1 MACQRL
7 MGTSLCQGWNL
18 LRDKQTVYFGPIYYS
33 KGCLSWHTFA
43 NLQWRSSL
51 WWAFFGASKCF
62 PMEIQNPSKQ
72 YQRVEKAMRPTGD
85 KPLLLQL
92 LEGCDTFIYP
102 VKEKNPGTMN
112 FRFHIHTHFC
122 QQPLH
127 DIVNIGWLAE
137 FCFQHLNIWF
147 PGIGRI
153 NTWLI
158 YVSVSSIHIWMSALE
173 TPIV

>member
-1 MACQRL
+1 

-18 LRDKQTVYFGPIYYS
+18 LSDKQTVYFGPIYYS

-43 NLQWRSSL
+43 SLAPCSEDHRCDEFFLGLPSASQWKFR
-51 WWAFFGASKCF
+51 
-62 PMEIQNPSKQ
+62 IHRNHQQ
-72 YQRVEKAMRPTGD
+72 VEKAMRPTGD

-102 VKEKNPGTMN
+102 VKEKNPCTMI

-127 DIVNIGWLAE
+127 DIVNIG
-137 FCFQHLNIWF
+137 
-147 PGIGRI
+147 
-153 NTWLI
+153 
-158 YVSVSSIHIWMSALE
+158 
-173 TPIV
+173 